1 MKDESASALSGSAAD
16 LTDCDREPI
25 HIPGAIQP
33 HGLLLVAHGRTLKV
47 IAGAGRLEEELAPDW
62 LGRPLDE
69 LLQQD
74 IAAVLVDVAMGPGGT
89 LAAASITGLTK
100 TWSVSLHRAG
110 EHLLAELEPERQS
123 VARPG
128 AALAWLNNAATQFER
143 ASDLTALYGQAATIF
158 RQLTGFDR
166 VMIYRFLDD
175 GAGRVV
181 AEDRHPSLGTFLH
194 HHFPASDI
202 PRQARALYLRN
213 RTRSIC
219 ETRYHPAPIRP
230 AEFAMIDLSDV
241 GIRSV
246 SPIHLQY
253 LKNMGVGASASISI
267 VQDGVLWGLVACHH
281 NSERL
286 LAREER
292 EAANVLAS
300 GLARQI
306 RAKEEAH
313 AYRERLRLRTAED
326 QVVPRLN
333 SDGAVW
339 DLVAE
344 VMPELRAIL
353 DADGFAVV
361 TGRRVTG
368 YGKRPEDLE
377 IVEIARFA
385 RQRGAEV
392 FATRELSS
400 VMDEAAAYR
409 AEASGVLAVCLPEDK
424 ATLLWFRAERIEE
437 VRWAGN
443 PHKAVT
449 DSSDGALALTPR
461 ASFDSWSTE
470 VRGCARDWSL
480 EEVEA
485 GRRLRRAFAE
495 AAQGRATRKLNR
507 ELQRALADKD
517 ALLQQKDVLMKEVNH
532 RVQNSLQL
540 VSAFLSLE
548 AKASGDP
555 KVIEHLTEAQ
565 ARLSAVALVHRRL
578 YRDEQVETVDLSRY
592 LDELIGDL
600 KTSIGADWAGQMA
613 LDLTPVL
620 MPTDRAINIGL
631 ILTELVINA
640 TKYAYGGRSGPIGVK
655 LEQYGRRVRLVVSDR
670 GSGVTGDRIG
680 FGSRMMTAMVGR
692 LGGELDQLDNEPGL
706 RVVLTTPIEDAPR

>member
-1 MKDESASALSGSAAD
+1 VKDESASALSGSAVD

-33 HGLLLVAHGRTLKV
+33 HGLLLVAHRRTLEV

-62 LGRPLDE
+62 LGRPLGE

-74 IAAVLVDVAMGPGGT
+74 VAAVLADVTVGPGGT

-100 TWSVSLHRAG
+100 TWSVSIHRAG
-110 EHLLAELEPERQS
+110 ERQS

-143 ASDLTALYGQAATIF
+143 ASDLPALYAQAASIF

-230 AEFAMIDLSDV
+230 AEFATIDLSDV

-368 YGKRPEDLE
+368 HGKRPDDLE
-377 IVEIARFA
+377 IIEIARFA

-400 VMDEAAAYR
+400 VLDEAAAYR

-443 PHKAVT
+443 PHKAVAG
-449 DSSDGALALTPR
+449 SSDGALALTPR
-461 ASFDSWSTE
+461 ASFESWSTE

-485 GRRLRRAFAE
+485 GHRLRRAFAE

-555 KVIEHLTEAQ
+555 KVTEHLTEAQ

-600 KTSIGADWAGQMA
+600 KTSLGEDWAGQMA

-640 TKYAYGGRSGPIGVK
+640 TKYAYGGRSGPVGVK
-655 LEQYGRRVRLVVSDR
+655 LEQYGRRIRLVVSDR
-670 GSGVTGDRIG
+670 GSGVTGNRVG

-692 LGGELDQLDNEPGL
+692 LSGELDQLDNEPGL
-706 RVVLTTPIEDAPR
+706 RVVLTAPIEDAPR